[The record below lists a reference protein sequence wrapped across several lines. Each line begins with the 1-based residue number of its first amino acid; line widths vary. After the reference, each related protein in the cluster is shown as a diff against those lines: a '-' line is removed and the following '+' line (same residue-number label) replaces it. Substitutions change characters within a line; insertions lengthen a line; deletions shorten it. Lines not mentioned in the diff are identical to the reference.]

1 MFAIH
6 KPHAGKGLQATTAT
20 VAKPKAHEVRIK
32 VTHAGVC
39 GTDMHIYQW
48 DAWAQNRIKPPLVLG
63 HEFVGEIIE
72 LGADVQGYAV
82 GQRVSAEGHIVC
94 GVCVLCKTGQ
104 AHLCQETEIIGVDR
118 QGAFCEELI
127 MPATNLWPVSP
138 KISDAHAAIFDP
150 LGNAMHTVMAF
161 SPAGEH
167 VLITGAGAIGLAA
180 VAMAKANGAR
190 KVTVVEPNAHKRHV
204 AETLGADV
212 TLNPFDD
219 DVLAATRHDR
229 PTILLEM
236 SGNEKALETGLKALL
251 EGGRA
256 ALLGI
261 PPKAITLNLAELVI
275 FKGLTL
281 KGIVGRKM
289 YETWYQVDHFLQ
301 NHPAAVDA
309 LVTHILPA
317 QDFQQAFDL
326 LEAGDAIKIVLKFTD
341 E

>member
-1 MFAIH
+1 MFAIQ
-6 KPHAGKGLQATTAT
+6 KPKAGKGVTAT
-20 VAKPKAHEVRIK
+20 AAAMGQPKAHEVRIK
-32 VTHAGVC
+32 VTYAGVC

-48 DAWAQNRIKPPLVLG
+48 DTWAQNRIKPPLILG

-72 LGADVQGYAV
+72 LGAEVQGYQI

-104 AHLCQETEIIGVDR
+104 AHLCQQTQIIGVDR
-118 QGAFCEELI
+118 QGAFCQEII
-127 MPATNLWPVSP
+127 MPASNLWPVSAN
-138 KISDAHAAIFDP
+138 ISDAHAAIFDP

-190 KVTVVEPNAHKRHV
+190 KVTVVEPNDHKRKV
-204 AETLGADV
+204 AEQLGADV
-212 TLNPFDD
+212 TLNPFKD
-219 DVLAATRHDR
+219 DVVAQTAADR
-229 PTILLEM
+229 PTRLLEM

-251 EGGRA
+251 EGGKV

-261 PPKAITLNLAELVI
+261 PPKEITLNLAELVI

-281 KGIVGRKM
+281 QGVVGRKM
-289 YETWYQVDHFLQ
+289 FETWYQVDHFVQ
-301 NHPAAVDA
+301 NNPAAVDA

-317 QDFQQAFDL
+317 TDYQKAFDL
-326 LEAGDAIKIVLKFTD
+326 LEAGEAIKIVLKFTD
-341 E
+341 N

>member
-1 MFAIH
+1 MFAIQ
-6 KPHAGKGLQATTAT
+6 KAKAGKGLEATTIESQ
-20 VAKPKAHEVRIK
+20 KPKDNEVRIK

-48 DAWAQNRIKPPLVLG
+48 DDWSQKRVKPPLILG
-63 HEFVGEIIE
+63 HEFVGEIVE
-72 LGADVQGYAV
+72 LGADVYGYQV

-94 GVCVLCKTGQ
+94 GVCTLCKTGR
-104 AHLCQETEIIGVDR
+104 AHLCKDTVIIGVDR
-118 QGAFCEELI
+118 QGAFCNEI
-127 MPATNLWPVSP
+127 NMPAPNLWPVSS

-161 SPAGEH
+161 PPSGEH
-167 VLITGAGAIGLAA
+167 VMISGAGAIGLAA

-190 KVTVVEPNAHKRHV
+190 KVTVVEPSEHKRQV
-204 AETLGADV
+204 AQKLGADV
-212 TLNPFDD
+212 TIDPFNTDVVATVADD
-219 DVLAATRHDR
+219 K

-236 SGNEKALETGLKALL
+236 SGNEKALETGLKSLL
-251 EGGRA
+251 EGGKV

-261 PPKAITLNLAELVI
+261 PPKAVTINLAELVI

-281 KGIVGRKM
+281 QGIVGRKM

-301 NHPAAVDA
+301 NHPEAVDE

-317 QDFQQAFDL
+317 QDFQKAFDL
-326 LEAGDAIKIVLKFTD
+326 LEAGEAIKIVLQFA